1 MKKYKLAI
9 YINEIRILDYIN
21 RLVYTSSDRYS
32 KIMSFEQAHL
42 SQYKYYPDILITE
55 EMVQLF
61 LSKDQ
66 IIVDMI
72 EEVLLN
78 KTNGNNTN
86 TQKKKF
92 QRNTPRPRRNQKF
105 QSNIQIKRRF
115 YGIPNYRN

>member
-1 MKKYKLAI
+1 MKKYKLAS
-9 YINEIRILDYIN
+9 YNDEIRILDYIN

-78 KTNGNNTN
+78 KINGNNTN
-86 TQKKKF
+86 
-92 QRNTPRPRRNQKF
+92 
-105 QSNIQIKRRF
+105 I
-115 YGIPNYRN
+115 